1 MDIDRLAWREGS
13 TSSGQAESPQT
24 IARRQQQHHVE
35 AALGRVMDYVDLWVF
50 WATIDVKTKG
60 ARPNGAAPF
69 DPGARDN
76 SNKLGAVTYKSLAS
90 SVIDEKAGIF
100 GDNMGHP
107 GRQCRTSKTRLMR
120 DKFALATGNH

>member
-24 IARRQQQHHVE
+24 IARRQQE
-35 AALGRVMDYVDLWVF
+35 APCGGRSGESNGLRRHLWVL

-100 GDNMGHP
+100 VDNMGHP
-107 GRQCRTSKTRLMR
+107 GR
-120 DKFALATGNH
+120 